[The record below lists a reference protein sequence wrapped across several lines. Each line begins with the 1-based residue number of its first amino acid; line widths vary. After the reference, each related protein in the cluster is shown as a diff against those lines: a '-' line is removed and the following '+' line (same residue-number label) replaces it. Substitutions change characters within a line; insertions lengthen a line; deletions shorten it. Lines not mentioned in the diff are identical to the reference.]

1 MPTKNDKDKRP
12 RPQDHIPSP
21 GGQPVQTSNQN
32 PFAVVTQPPAKQV
45 PTETVP
51 FVPTQQSGNVLSP
64 AYTWDSMALQ
74 NLGYNYARQLLAGP
88 GEGYVPTINAF
99 QDALDLAMELLS
111 ISPEKANEVVK
122 LWMPE
127 SWTSYSKPFQDMVA
141 EFALRAVQT
150 DPNLLEE
157 WLPHL
162 ETYASPRLYG
172 GIPTLDQMR
181 SGLNVALNLLRVNP
195 EKAYEIAGQYLPQD
209 FSGLSAQAEDLLRS
223 FATYAL
229 AVDPKSV
236 PSEWLDFLHYFV
248 TAGGGEYVP
257 TMQRR
262 IEQAQ
267 LNNLLNEL
275 FAGTYYNPA
284 LGRVTYTTDTAR
296 KGLDLLNLDEI
307 TRSEALGT
315 PIPGQD
321 SPVVRPQGGVLVGD
335 EVIRAVGHEPAQTG
349 GEPDPTLMGLQQV
362 GGIPPVAGEGTGVQ
376 STAAGG
382 SQVKTGAEAV
392 AEVIGEGAADE
403 GVSVIDTSQMIG
415 PRREYTVQ
423 APNLQGIDLKSYK
436 PFFDLA
442 SNFTNA
448 SRDSITG
455 TGAFGAPAATETMAG
470 AMPAGTTPA
479 ATTSPETNM
488 TAQLQQAI
496 ESLRA
501 LPENSPELTNAIDR
515 IMVQYGIPRQ
525 TVKDMMYGKVPVT
538 YPVVSADRL
547 AVLEDEIGRA
557 RQRRGNEQAN
567 SIRFIANKHD
577 IDVGLVKEMV
587 YGGMPI
593 TPAVFGTGSV
603 HIPEQGRVLRSGM
616 SGNDVQ
622 NVQQL
627 LVNAGY
633 SVGSA
638 GADGKFGQETKD
650 AVMRFQRDHGL
661 KVDGVVDSKTWEE
674 LWRSDFRRRFKDQLA
689 GVPGAGASAT
699 PGTIEAGAAAA
710 LSGDA
715 KAPEPYTPEWF
726 AMHTTPD
733 FEIAPNRLKYM
744 LDIRG
749 LYPLDWN
756 PISLKA
762 RMDALRE
769 AYPQGFTNV
778 FEFDV
783 GMALQ
788 NAYQALKH
796 FLTDPTATV
805 NFRALADAQAAAKQV
820 YYRALIE
827 TQGAVHQAYI
837 NNLQIELERVK
848 SMLRLAELDREAEL
862 KKEQAAFQHELDVKL
877 AGVNFDFN
885 KYLENM
891 RIAGQKDIARIQ
903 GEYGLQ
909 EARIRAS
916 SGGGGSGGSGG
927 PTWAQQRAQVQ
938 AGITADML
946 SDVFPR
952 FTNRKNM
959 EASVREYG
967 RWFVNNGLWSEDFYL
982 SLLDAN
988 KTPNAMLSF
997 GSKQTAKVTVPG
1009 VGKVSDPLYL
1019 YAVDLANKTGLAPPK
1034 HRSKR

>member
-1 MPTKNDKDKRP
+1 
-12 RPQDHIPSP
+12 
-21 GGQPVQTSNQN
+21 
-32 PFAVVTQPPAKQV
+32 
-45 PTETVP
+45 
-51 FVPTQQSGNVLSP
+51 
-64 AYTWDSMALQ
+64 
-74 NLGYNYARQLLAGP
+74 
-88 GEGYVPTINAF
+88 
-99 QDALDLAMELLS
+99 
-111 ISPEKANEVVK
+111 
-122 LWMPE
+122 
-127 SWTSYSKPFQDMVA
+127 
-141 EFALRAVQT
+141 
-150 DPNLLEE
+150 
-157 WLPHL
+157 
-162 ETYASPRLYG
+162 
-172 GIPTLDQMR
+172 
-181 SGLNVALNLLRVNP
+181 
-195 EKAYEIAGQYLPQD
+195 
-209 FSGLSAQAEDLLRS
+209 
-223 FATYAL
+223 
-229 AVDPKSV
+229 
-236 PSEWLDFLHYFV
+236 
-248 TAGGGEYVP
+248 
-257 TMQRR
+257 
-262 IEQAQ
+262 
-267 LNNLLNEL
+267 
-275 FAGTYYNPA
+275 
-284 LGRVTYTTDTAR
+284 VTYTTDTAK
-296 KGLDLLNLDEI
+296 KGLGLLNLDEI
-307 TRSEALGT
+307 TRSEAFGA

-335 EVIRAVGHEPAQTG
+335 EVIGAVGHEPAQTG

-362 GGIPPVAGEGTGVQ
+362 GGVPPVAGEGTGVQ
-376 STAAGG
+376 STAAGE

-392 AEVIGEGAADE
+392 AEVVGGGAADE
-403 GVSVIDTSQMIG
+403 GVSVIDISQIVQLTG
-415 PRREYTVQ
+415 PRREYTDQ
-423 APNLQGIDLKSYK
+423 APNLQDIDLKSYK

-455 TGAFGAPAATETMAG
+455 TGTFGAPAATETMAG
-470 AMPAGTTPA
+470 AIPAGTTSA

-501 LPENSPELTNAIDR
+501 LPENSPGLTNAIDR

-593 TPAVFGTGSV
+593 TPAVLGTGSV
-603 HIPEQGRVLRSGM
+603 YIPEQGRVLRPGM

-638 GADGKFGQETKD
+638 GADGKFGQGTKD

-661 KVDGVVDSKTWEE
+661 KADGVVSSETWEE

-726 AMHTTPD
+726 AMLTTPD

-756 PISLKA
+756 SISLKA

-796 FLTDPTATV
+796 FSTDPTATV

-820 YYRALIE
+820 YYRAVIE
-827 TQGAVHQAYI
+827 TQGAVDQAYH

-848 SMLRLAELDREAEL
+848 SMLRNAESDHEAEL
-862 KKEQAAFQHELDVKL
+862 KKEQAAFQHELDVNL

-891 RIAGQKDIARIQ
+891 RIAGQKDIARIYRQ
-903 GEYGLQ
+903 G
-909 EARIRAS
+909 
-916 SGGGGSGGSGG
+916 SGGGGGGGSGG
-927 PTWAQQRAQVQ
+927 PTWAQQRDDVR
-938 AGITADML
+938 AGITADMF

-988 KTPNAMLSF
+988 KTPNAMFSF
-997 GSKQTAKVTVPG
+997 GSKKAAKETVPG

-1019 YAVDLANKTGLAPPK
+1019 YAVELANKAELAPPK
-1034 HRSKR
+1034 HRNQR